1 MKKKI
6 SKFYSSFIDFVK
18 YNRQF
23 CSYVVLSFLCTLYIR
38 IYTTGSIWISASVI
52 DLASILII
60 GSFGFFY
67 KPQKQFN
74 YYFVMLLLIDVV
86 CIVNAVYYD
95 FYANGYEYIFMMTA
109 LNDNAYDAAQKL
121 LDSMMQTVSIWQVG
135 LWWKSPF
142 AARQPLTLTARSS
155 VATALRS
162 WCFMA

>member
-74 YYFVMLLLIDVV
+74 YYFVMLLLINVV

-95 FYANGYEYIFMMTA
+95 FYSSFASFSLLTA
-109 LNDNAYDAAQKL
+109 LG
-121 LDSMMQTVSIWQVG
+121 QVG
-135 LWWKSPF
+135 EVGDAVF
-142 AARQPLTLTARSS
+142 AK
-155 VATALRS
+155 
-162 WCFMA
+162 

>member
-95 FYANGYEYIFMMTA
+95 FYSSFASFSLLTA
-109 LNDNAYDAAQKL
+109 LG
-121 LDSMMQTVSIWQVG
+121 QVG
-135 LWWKSPF
+135 EVGDAVF
-142 AARQPLTLTARSS
+142 AKMNVLHFIYLLAPISFFAVNKHLTNRDYFNF
-155 VATALRS
+155 VA
-162 WCFMA
+162 